1 MVALGL
7 FHGLA
12 VLPVVLSWAQ
22 PKSIAGVLSSHG
34 SATRTAEDGVDQR
47 IGGEADKDAEPTKK
61 P

>member
-1 MVALGL
+1 MVADMVALGL

-34 SATRTAEDGVDQR
+34 
-47 IGGEADKDAEPTKK
+47 EADKVAEPAKK